1 MPRSDRKTKSTEPTI
16 RVQLHARKLSASEF
30 TPIVAAILHQG
41 NQFKTLALEFEVQ
54 GFPSQEAALQS
65 GKDAVTEYLNEK
77 HPEAKVYFSKEK

>member
-1 MPRSDRKTKSTEPTI
+1 MLRSDSKIKNTGPTI
-16 RVQLHARKLSASEF
+16 RVQLRTRKLNGGEF

-41 NQFKTLALEFEVQ
+41 NQFKTLALEFEAQ

-77 HPEAKVYFSKEK
+77 HPEAKVYFSQEK